1 MHEMVYKTK
10 VLKPFTFR
18 NRPLVDV
25 VVDPVICQH
34 LRDHQ
39 RQGVTFMY
47 ECLMDMKDYGGE
59 GVLLAD
65 ESTYIRLLLI
75 ADRIPWF

>member
-1 MHEMVYKTK
+1 
-10 VLKPFTFR
+10 
-18 NRPLVDV
+18 VDV

-65 ESTYIRLLLI
+65 ESTYKHLLPIINGFLCLQCVV
-75 ADRIPWF
+75 DLNFV

>member
-1 MHEMVYKTK
+1 
-10 VLKPFTFR
+10 
-18 NRPLVDV
+18 VDV

-39 RQGVTFMY
+39 RQGVAFMY

-65 ESTYIRLLLI
+65 ESTYNSHC
-75 ADRIPWF
+75 PY

>member
-1 MHEMVYKTK
+1 M
-10 VLKPFTFR
+10 
-18 NRPLVDV
+18 DV

-65 ESTYIRLLLI
+65 ESTYKHLLLI
-75 ADRIPWF
+75 INRIPWL